1 MGIICLALSLY
12 WFVLLARII
21 FSWIEVFARQPPEG
35 LRPVM
40 RVVYDLTE
48 PVMGP
53 ARRVIPPIGGLDI
66 SPIFIFIALGI
77 IRGALCG

>member
-1 MGIICLALSLY
+1 VTIICFALQLY
-12 WFVLLARII
+12 FFVLLARII
-21 FSWIEVFARQPPEG
+21 FSWIEAFSRNPSEG

-53 ARRVIPPIGGLDI
+53 VRRVIPPIGGLDI
-66 SPIFIFIALGI
+66 SPIFIFIALGV
-77 IRGALCG
+77 IRSSLCG

>member
-1 MGIICLALSLY
+1 VTIICLALQLY
-12 WFVLLARII
+12 FFVLLARII
-21 FSWIEVFARQPPEG
+21 FSWIEAFSRRPPEG

-40 RVVYDLTE
+40 RVVYALTE

-53 ARRVIPPIGGLDI
+53 LRRVIPPIGGLDI

-77 IRGALCG
+77 IQSSLC